1 VRNIRAK
8 KYYVPNFYISK
19 GPFVSLAH
27 LNAFSSP
34 RGKGQNIS
42 FSIED
47 NQYYVLFKIIAGPEA
62 VLRQPLEDMKVFEC
76 PEVLEFNQIFD
87 LSRVSWLWVE
97 IFLSPLSP
105 FSPHRPRMSKCLN
118 FSISGYSQ

>member
-1 VRNIRAK
+1 M
-8 KYYVPNFYISK
+8 PNFYISK

-47 NQYYVLFKIIAGPEA
+47 IQYYVLFNIIAGPEA

-76 PEVLEFNQIFD
+76 PEVLEFNQV
-87 LSRVSWLWVE
+87 RE
-97 IFLSPLSP
+97 
-105 FSPHRPRMSKCLN
+105 
-118 FSISGYSQ
+118 YS

>member
-1 VRNIRAK
+1 MLPWSFK
-8 KYYVPNFYISK
+8 EYVPNFYISK

-42 FSIED
+42 FSIEEI
-47 NQYYVLFKIIAGPEA
+47 QYYVLFNITAGPEA

-76 PEVLEFNQIFD
+76 PEVLEFNQV
-87 LSRVSWLWVE
+87 RGAPE
-97 IFLSPLSP
+97 
-105 FSPHRPRMSKCLN
+105 
-118 FSISGYSQ
+118 